1 MRTLAQKQKFTQKA
15 NSTTTTQPNQAFFGQ
30 SHEAVNTIPHLQRTI
45 GNQTAQRL
53 FQPPTNNS
61 LRETSLPPIVQEV
74 LSAPE
79 AGQRLDSTARGFM
92 ESRFGQD
99 FSRVR
104 VFNNSKASAS
114 AERMKAAAYTAG
126 ENVVFS
132 KGWYEPA
139 SNRGRRLIAHELAHV
154 VQNRINHNKS
164 QFTPDFMRQNTQA
177 EFEAERVGKRVHMG
191 MKAGPITAKNAG
203 IALTP
208 VSTAV
213 EPLISYSG
221 TDWAVTEEEE
231 IDILSHL
238 RGDSDL
244 SATVTDLNAAGMLG
258 ALINR
263 VDEPH
268 HRRELLQLLGGNLNR
283 LARGLVEPFIVSLG
297 IEWELQYNL
306 GRLGVTTAAPTFNA
320 SAFSHLISSTPSDP
334 FTGSGATGV
343 DPTTLSIGLIDQ
355 ALLAAGDAATLA
367 EYSNPIPG
375 SLPAY
380 LAGLT
385 STERSQQAELL
396 LNLSISS
403 VESSSFV
410 GSLPSRAQII
420 TAAATAH
427 NLHPQML
434 AAFLLAEQRDQSL
447 NEDAKDYIGATS
459 LLSGNTSIGLGQ
471 VVVSTAR
478 RGDLFADLLSTE
490 TRSDLGHDQIARLL
504 ASDEFNIFAAAR
516 FIRQVADDGSG
527 ISISTLPNT
536 QSAFPGIDMS
546 AYANNSAT
554 WPDDNI
560 RALASEYTS
569 RAWDDRLSVGWAN
582 FVFEAY
588 RDVNASGVFP

>member
-1 MRTLAQKQKFTQKA
+1 M
-15 NSTTTTQPNQAFFGQ
+15 
-30 SHEAVNTIPHLQRTI
+30 
-45 GNQTAQRL
+45 
-53 FQPPTNNS
+53 
-61 LRETSLPPIVQEV
+61 
-74 LSAPE
+74 
-79 AGQRLDSTARGFM
+79 
-92 ESRFGQD
+92 
-99 FSRVR
+99 
-104 VFNNSKASAS
+104 
-114 AERMKAAAYTAG
+114 
-126 ENVVFS
+126 
-132 KGWYEPA
+132 
-139 SNRGRRLIAHELAHV
+139 
-154 VQNRINHNKS
+154 
-164 QFTPDFMRQNTQA
+164 
-177 EFEAERVGKRVHMG
+177 
-191 MKAGPITAKNAG
+191 
-203 IALTP
+203 
-208 VSTAV
+208 
-213 EPLISYSG
+213 
-221 TDWAVTEEEE
+221 
-231 IDILSHL
+231 
-238 RGDSDL
+238 
-244 SATVTDLNAAGMLG
+244 
-258 ALINR
+258 
-263 VDEPH
+263 
-268 HRRELLQLLGGNLNR
+268 
-283 LARGLVEPFIVSLG
+283 
-297 IEWELQYNL
+297 
-306 GRLGVTTAAPTFNA
+306 
-320 SAFSHLISSTPSDP
+320 
-334 FTGSGATGV
+334 
-343 DPTTLSIGLIDQ
+343 
-355 ALLAAGDAATLA
+355 AAGDAATVA